1 MKQTTILVCSLVLL
15 MATAFK
21 SDNNCE
27 SFFPNEV
34 GTKWELTN
42 YDAKDKVTS
51 KSLSQLTG
59 IKNVAD
65 GMEATIN
72 IEIFDDK
79 NKSLNKGDVI
89 MKCTQDKF
97 LMDMSNM
104 FPKDQFNG
112 MNDVSIEI
120 SDQYMEFPSNPVAG
134 QTLPDDESTMTVSMN
149 GMTIMSMK
157 MKTTNRKVEGTETIT
172 TPAGT
177 YNCVKYSSDTEVSS
191 TMFKS
196 KSKSTMYM
204 AKNVGMVKMESYDDK
219 GKLQTKQ
226 LLTSFGK

>member
-1 MKQTTILVCSLVLL
+1 
-15 MATAFK
+15 
-21 SDNNCE
+21 
-27 SFFPNEV
+27 
-34 GTKWELTN
+34 
-42 YDAKDKVTS
+42 
-51 KSLSQLTG
+51 
-59 IKNVAD
+59 
-65 GMEATIN
+65 
-72 IEIFDDK
+72 
-79 NKSLNKGDVI
+79 
-89 MKCTQDKF
+89 
-97 LMDMSNM
+97 
-104 FPKDQFNG
+104 
-112 MNDVSIEI
+112 
-120 SDQYMEFPSNPVAG
+120 
-134 QTLPDDESTMTVSMN
+134 
-149 GMTIMSMK
+149 